1 MQEVQQKFSQQGYIG
16 NPSIYTSLFL
26 AQQLQ
31 KPLLIEGPPG
41 VGKTEIAKVLAK
53 IHDTELIRLQ
63 CYEGLDSYSALY
75 DWNYQKQLLYIKANE
90 NADIQHI
97 YAKDFLLKRPL
108 LKAITSNK
116 KVVLLIDEIDR
127 ADEEFES
134 FLLEILSDWQIS
146 IPETGTICAA
156 HVPYTILT
164 SNRKRPLSNALRRR
178 CLYLWIDYPS
188 FDKELE
194 ILQTHVPQLD
204 RKLAQEICGFVQAIR
219 DMELTKKP
227 GVAETIDW
235 AMSLALLNAS
245 HLEVQIVDTLLGVV
259 FKNNSDI
266 EQVKTVLPNLLEQIA
281 KTREHKEPLQQLKN
295 LVAVATNE

>member
-1 MQEVQQKFSQQGYIG
+1 MQEIQQKFCQEGYIG
-16 NPSIYTSLFL
+16 NRSIYTSVFL
-26 AQQLQ
+26 AQKLQ

-53 IHDTELIRLQ
+53 IHHTQLIRLQ
-63 CYEGLDSYSALY
+63 CYEGLDSYNALY
-75 DWNYQKQLLYIKANE
+75 DWNYQKQLLYLKANSDVNE
-90 NADIQHI
+90 ERL
-97 YAKDFLLKRPL
+97 YSEDFLLKRPL
-108 LKAITSNK
+108 LHAITSSKN
-116 KVVLLIDEIDR
+116 VVLLIDEIDR

-146 IPETGTICAA
+146 IPETGTVTAQHI
-156 HVPYTILT
+156 PYTILT

-194 ILQTHVPQLD
+194 ILQTHVPQINT
-204 RKLAQEICGFVQAIR
+204 KLAGEICGFVQAIR
-219 DMELTKKP
+219 DMSLAKRP

-235 AMSLALLNAS
+235 AMSLTLLNAS
-245 HLEVQIVDTLLGVV
+245 HLEPQIVDELLGVV

-266 EQVKTVLPNLLEQIA
+266 EQVKSVLPDLMEQIA
-281 KTREHKEPLQQLKN
+281 KTREHKEPLQKLRT
-295 LVAVATNE
+295 LMAIATNE

>member
-1 MQEVQQKFSQQGYIG
+1 MQQIQQQFCQQGYIG

-53 IHDTELIRLQ
+53 IHHTELIRLQ
-63 CYEGLDSYSALY
+63 CYEGLDSYNALY

-90 NADIQHI
+90 NTAVEHI
-97 YAKDFLLKRPL
+97 YGADFLLKRPL
-108 LKAITSNK
+108 LNAITSNK

-146 IPETGTICAA
+146 IPETGTIAA
-156 HVPYTILT
+156 QHIPYTILT

-188 FDKELE
+188 FEKELE

-204 RKLAQEICGFVQAIR
+204 RKLAEEICGFVQAIR
-219 DMELTKKP
+219 DMELAKKP

-235 AMSLALLNAS
+235 AMSLALLNAA
-245 HLEVQIVDTLLGVV
+245 HLETNIVDTLLGVV
-259 FKNNSDI
+259 FKNNTDI
-266 EQVKTVLPNLLEQIA
+266 EQVKAVLPNLMEQIA
-281 KTREHKEPLQQLKN
+281 KTREHKEPLQQLRN